1 MVGPRKNYSLHASA
15 DSDEL
20 KPQSRLFYDF
30 LVART
35 HGGLGGTHG
44 GPEEPQSSGREP
56 SGKPFSSGGRAKV
69 ILIPIFI
76 LTPIQE
82 WS

>member
-30 LVART
+30 LVARS
-35 HGGLGGTHG
+35 HGGL
-44 GPEEPQSSGREP
+44 EEPQSSGREP